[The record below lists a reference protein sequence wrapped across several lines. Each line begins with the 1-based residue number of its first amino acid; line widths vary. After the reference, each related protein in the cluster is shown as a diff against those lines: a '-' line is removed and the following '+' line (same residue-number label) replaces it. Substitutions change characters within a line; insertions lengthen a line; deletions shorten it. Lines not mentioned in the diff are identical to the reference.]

1 MSFRSQPNHDDPPG
15 MDPGRQRLRP
25 PFGSSGWVFGP
36 LAALLWNRQFAMQ
49 QHATNARE
57 QQGGSAPPR
66 GFTLIELLVVIAIIA
81 ILAAMLLPA
90 LGKAKERAVRT
101 ACINGTKQMLTAL
114 YIYASENNERLPDNA
129 NVGFWAWDMP
139 TAVGT
144 AMEQAGKSW
153 LIWYCPGL
161 KPHFDTTD
169 FWNLWNY
176 SGAYRVLGYCITFP
190 NTATLAPTNWNRDL
204 IRSATIQ
211 VGFNTTIT
219 EGPAQR
225 VLVADVTLSAPG
237 QMSPSLRHTYNW
249 TRVQG
254 GYFKPHRSA
263 HLRGS
268 VPAGGYTGMMDGHVQ
283 WRKWETMTPR
293 TVGGGSPVFWW

>member
-1 MSFRSQPNHDDPPG
+1 

-25 PFGSSGWVFGP
+25 PFSSPEMG
-36 LAALLWNRQFAMQ
+36 LRAAGGFDLQHPVAMPQ
-49 QHATNARE
+49 LVMPSRWLRE
-57 QQGGSAPPR
+57 RSAHGR
-66 GFTLIELLVVIAIIA
+66 AFTLIELLVVIAIIA

-101 ACINGTKQMLTAL
+101 SCINGMKQMLTAL

-190 NTATLAPTNWNRDL
+190 NTATLASTNWNRDL

-237 QMSPSLRHTYNW
+237 QMSPALRHTYNW